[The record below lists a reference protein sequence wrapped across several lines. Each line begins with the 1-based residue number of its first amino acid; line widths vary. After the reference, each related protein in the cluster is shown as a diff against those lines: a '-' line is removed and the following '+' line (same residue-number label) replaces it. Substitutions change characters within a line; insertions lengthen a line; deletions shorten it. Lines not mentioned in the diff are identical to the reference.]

1 MQAMP
6 GPARLDHLVVAART
20 LEEGAAWLEG
30 RLGVGL
36 HPGGEH
42 PAFGT
47 HNRLLS
53 LGESYLEVIAVNPD
67 APAPPRPRWFG
78 LDTPQ
83 MRERLAHGPA
93 LIHWVAAVPGLPDHP
108 DVLALSR
115 GENRWRLTV
124 PASGE
129 LPGGG
134 VERGESA
141 EQALVRELVEEA
153 GVEPLDARLVSVQ
166 SNHLIFPNDHVLVY
180 RIERWRDC
188 VATAKGEI
196 SAIDWFPA
204 DRLPDDATASTR
216 RWIEAALAP
225 STGSA
230 A

>member
-53 LGESYLEVIAVNPD
+53 LGESYLEVIAVNPG

-134 VERGESA
+134 VEPS
-141 EQALVRELVEEA
+141 
-153 GVEPLDARLVSVQ
+153 
-166 SNHLIFPNDHVLVY
+166 LIVWD
-180 RIERWRDC
+180 
-188 VATAKGEI
+188 T
-196 SAIDWFPA
+196 PA
-204 DRLPDDATASTR
+204 PPTRLPDSGVRLLTLRLGTPDPGPLRATLDALNFVGEVEVY
-216 RWIEAALAP
+216 EAPQPEL
-225 STGSA
+225 SA
-230 A
+230 QLQTPHGLVTL